1 MVDGPRARVR
11 VSASP
16 LLGGARGLSKLVL
29 LKSATSLS
37 DVAVL
42 LGFTPAGLSFVL
54 YKQHPAL
61 KYAKFKIPKKDGGTR
76 EISAP
81 LGPLKAVQRELATL
95 LNECRAEILETTKR
109 APLSHGFRED
119 LSIVTNAHNHTARRY
134 VLNVD
139 LADFFPTFNFGRVRG
154 FFLKDKDFELH
165 EKVATVLAQIACF
178 ENSLPQ
184 GSPCSPVIAD
194 MIAHILD
201 ARLVG
206 LAKRAKVTYS
216 RYADDLS
223 FSTNQKNFPEGLA
236 KPLAAGSGVWVAGED
251 LVKKVEASGFKLNL
265 AKTRMQFRGSRQMV
279 TGLTVNAK
287 VNVSQR
293 YWRGIRSMC
302 RALYTTGA
310 YHLPS
315 PRAGTPAGATPEKI
329 TNVNVLAGMLSYVHH
344 VKRESGFAPDDE
356 QNEIVF
362 GHTDHERFWFFRSF
376 VAPDRPLILCEG
388 VTDNVYLRNA
398 IRQKAAV
405 FPQLAAKTP
414 EGYKFAVA
422 LFAYDNLIHK
432 ILGITGGIG
441 PILKLIHGYRKR
453 LKAFKYRPFLHPVII
468 VVDNDTALNAK
479 TCNALKKHFGV
490 DITHA
495 SADDF
500 FYLTNNLYLVKTP
513 LVGTKAM
520 TCIEDL
526 FDDATLKKDLDGK
539 VFHTE
544 KEGFD
549 ASKHIGKKPF
559 ATKVIAPEAARI
571 SWDGFEPLLAR
582 IVAVLNDYAAK
593 VAAGAP
599 SSTT

>member
-1 MVDGPRARVR
+1 M
-11 VSASP
+11 
-16 LLGGARGLSKLVL
+16 GGARRLSRLVL

-37 DVAVL
+37 DVAAL

-61 KYAKFKIPKKDGGTR
+61 KYDKFEIPKKDGGTR
-76 EISAP
+76 EICAP
-81 LGPLKAVQRELATL
+81 LGPLKAIQRELAML
-95 LNECRAEILETTKR
+95 LNECRAEILEATKR

-119 LSIVTNAHNHTARRY
+119 LSIITNAHNHTARRY

-139 LADFFPTFNFGRVRG
+139 LANFFPTFNFGRVRG
-154 FFLKDKDFELH
+154 FFLKDKDFELN

-194 MIAHILD
+194 MVAHVLD

-206 LAKRAKVTYS
+206 LAKKAKVTYT

-236 KPLAAGSGVWVAGED
+236 KISSAGSGVWVAGD
-251 LVKKVEASGFKLNL
+251 GLVKRIEASGFKINPV
-265 AKTRMQFRGSRQMV
+265 KTRMQFRGSRQVV

-293 YWRGIRSMC
+293 YWRGVRSMC

-310 YHLPS
+310 YHLPL
-315 PRAGTPAGATPEKI
+315 PKAGAPMGGPPEKI
-329 TNVNVLAGMLSYVHH
+329 TSLDILAGMLSHVYH

-356 QNEIVF
+356 QGETVF

-376 VAPDRPLILCEG
+376 VALDRPLILCEG
-388 VTDNVYLRNA
+388 VTDNFYLRNA
-398 IRQKAAV
+398 MRQKATV
-405 FPQLAAKTP
+405 FPQLVGKTS
-414 EGYKFAVA
+414 EGYKFFVA
-422 LFAYDNLIHK
+422 LFSYDNLIHK

-441 PILKLIHGYRKR
+441 PVLKLIHGYRKR
-453 LKAFKYRPFLHPVII
+453 LKAFRYRPFLHPVIV
-468 VVDNDTALNAK
+468 VVDNDTGLNAK
-479 TCNALKKHFGV
+479 TRNALKKHFGV

-495 SADDF
+495 SADEF
-500 FYLTNNLYLVKTP
+500 FYLTDNLYLVKTP

-526 FDDATLKKDLDGK
+526 FDDATLKKDVDGK
-539 VFHTE
+539 VFHSE
-544 KEGFD
+544 LEGFD

-559 ATKVIAPEAARI
+559 ATKVIAPAAATI

-582 IVAVLNDYAAK
+582 VVAVLNDYAAK
-593 VAAGAP
+593 VAADASP
-599 SSTT
+599 TTT